1 MHGEHL
7 HEQLASFRQERRR
20 PQGAGAGWLKTDERK
35 RLVPLNDRLTPRW
48 YHPPGCS
55 PRGTPMAD
63 LPIEVYGI
71 NLLVRIVPDEDAAI
85 QLRCP
90 KGTAMRYA
98 EVVSRGDGF
107 DSDGNVFRA
116 MPH

>member
-1 MHGEHL
+1 
-7 HEQLASFRQERRR
+7 
-20 PQGAGAGWLKTDERK
+20 
-35 RLVPLNDRLTPRW
+35 
-48 YHPPGCS
+48 
-55 PRGTPMAD
+55 MAD

-71 NLLVRIVPDEDAAI
+71 NLLVRLVPDKDAAI

-90 KGTAMRYA
+90 KGAAMRYA

-116 MPH
+116 MPHIYAIVAFEEDRDEARGHSFTVADDDYRLITLDDVLLALPPTGWRLRPK

>member
-1 MHGEHL
+1 
-7 HEQLASFRQERRR
+7 
-20 PQGAGAGWLKTDERK
+20 
-35 RLVPLNDRLTPRW
+35 
-48 YHPPGCS
+48 
-55 PRGTPMAD
+55 MAD

-71 NLLVRIVPDEDAAI
+71 NLLVRLVPDKDAAI

-90 KGTAMRYA
+90 KGAAMRYA

-116 MPH
+116 MPHINAIVAFEEDGDEARGHSFTAADNDYRLVTLDDVLLALPPTGWRLRAK

>member
-1 MHGEHL
+1 
-7 HEQLASFRQERRR
+7 
-20 PQGAGAGWLKTDERK
+20 
-35 RLVPLNDRLTPRW
+35 
-48 YHPPGCS
+48 
-55 PRGTPMAD
+55 MAD

-116 MPH
+116 MPHIYAIVAFEEDRDEARGHSFTACRPQGGGYGPSRLLHPVTRICADL

>member
-1 MHGEHL
+1 
-7 HEQLASFRQERRR
+7 
-20 PQGAGAGWLKTDERK
+20 
-35 RLVPLNDRLTPRW
+35 
-48 YHPPGCS
+48 
-55 PRGTPMAD
+55 MAD

-71 NLLVRIVPDEDAAI
+71 NLLVRLVPDKDAAI

-90 KGTAMRYA
+90 KGAAMRYA

-116 MPH
+116 MPHINAIVAFEEGDEARGHSFTAADNDYRLITLDDVLLALPPTGWQLRPK